1 MKYVTRYGEERGWEG
16 GHEKV
21 RYVTR
26 PEGEKGGGGGW
37 RHQKVRYKA
46 RGRDVRK

>member
-1 MKYVTRYGEERGWEG
+1 MKYITKYGEERGWEG

-26 PEGEKGGGGGW
+26 PEGEKGWGG